1 MHAQTFSIRALCAT
15 KLSQT
20 GEIDDVNAIVAKMR
34 ERCAFLLEYAP
45 ATGACSCLHSV
56 DLLSLHW

>member
-1 MHAQTFSIRALCAT
+1 LRAQTFSIRALCAT

-20 GEIDDVNAIVAKMR
+20 GELDDVAAIVVKMR

-45 ATGACSCLHSV
+45 ATGACDC
-56 DLLSLHW
+56 